1 MPGPAPKA
9 QGKIQALAAFGRLRL
24 LRAEHK
30 LGPAAGYGRKRRQC
44 LNFTLSLKFFAE
56 NKIEGGGAQPGIAG
70 PSGLV
75 PDWKASFPIGNQ
87 AAQFWRPLRA
97 PKLSAAPFY
106 FIFCEKFA
114 NAWQKPLASA
124 YN

>member
-1 MPGPAPKA
+1 MPVPAPKA

-30 LGPAAGYGRKRRQC
+30 LGPAAGYGRKRRPS

-56 NKIEGGGAQPGIAG
+56 NKTEEGGAQPGIAG

-75 PDWKASFPIGNQ
+75 PDWKAGFPIGNQ
-87 AAQFWRPLRA
+87 AAQFLGPLRGANIMA
-97 PKLSAAPFY
+97 PPGCF
-106 FIFCEKFA
+106 FFWEK
-114 NAWQKPLASA
+114 
-124 YN
+124 Y

>member
-9 QGKIQALAAFGRLRL
+9 QGKIQALAEFGRLRL

-56 NKIEGGGAQPGIAG
+56 NKTEEGGAQPGIAG
-70 PSGLV
+70 PRGVV
-75 PDWKASFPIGNQ
+75 PYWKPTFQIGNL
-87 AAQFWRPLRA
+87 AAQFWRP
-97 PKLSAAPFY
+97 
-106 FIFCEKFA
+106 
-114 NAWQKPLASA
+114 
-124 YN
+124 

>member
-56 NKIEGGGAQPGIAG
+56 NKIEGGGAQRSILAPFKGAKIER
-70 PSGLV
+70 
-75 PDWKASFPIGNQ
+75 
-87 AAQFWRPLRA
+87 RPL
-97 PKLSAAPFY
+97 LFY
-106 FIFCEKFA
+106 FLRKICKCMA
-114 NAWQKPLASA
+114 KAPGVSL
-124 YN
+124 